1 MSHTAHHF
9 AFGRNAR
16 SACTALVSLLAVV
29 LTACG
34 ETGDPTS
41 PAYRPMTPSAPPAM
55 RTSVIASVDLETGTM
70 TFEPA
75 SSTSSLNSAAGVSA
89 AIYGNQGVT
98 VKMYNGPV
106 TVSASATPGKK
117 QFTTMVGIRNLLPHS
132 IGDEQSGASADT
144 IGIDV
149 FMVGEP
155 SVKSTSSAC
164 LVPCT
169 VVMRDHHG
177 VRAFTAPSQKYWHWH
192 ELLGAAGSATDTT
205 RSRMRFTFETDTQV
219 TNFRFTVVLNA
230 PWPAPIESRYKVDY
244 QADALPTSTT
254 ASPWKL
260 TLTGDATVTQA
271 SGALTIDAKTGSAFY
286 HRLDSIGPTQSAY
299 VEARVLWNGITQNL
313 AESEPRFGIV
323 DGTRFIALG
332 IFPNGVGFV
341 TSGGVLVGTKY
352 AVVPTTYQTYRV
364 QKYGADSAVF
374 FVNGTRGGMVAYSA
388 LPASPY
394 GTGTRVEFG
403 ATNSKKLTSS
413 TWDYLVY
420 EIGVATP

>member
-1 MSHTAHHF
+1 MSLTAHRF
-9 AFGRNAR
+9 AFAR
-16 SACTALVSLLAVV
+16 IARTAAVPVLAVM
-29 LTACG
+29 LAACG
-34 ETGDPTS
+34 EAGEPTA
-41 PAYRPMTPSAPPAM
+41 PAYRPTTPAVPPAT
-55 RTSVIASVDLETGTM
+55 RTAVTASVDLDAGTM

-75 SSTSSLNSAAGVSA
+75 SSSSALNSAAGVSA
-89 AIYGNQGVT
+89 AMYGNQGVT
-98 VKMYNGPV
+98 VRLYNGPV

-117 QFTTMVGIRNLLPHS
+117 QFSTMVGIRNLLPHS

-164 LVPCT
+164 IVACT
-169 VVMRDHHG
+169 VVMRDHSG
-177 VRAFTAPSQKYWHWH
+177 MRAFTAPNQKYWHWH
-192 ELLGAAGSATDTT
+192 ELLGAAGSGTDTT

-230 PWPAPIESRYKVDY
+230 PWPAPFETRFKVDY

-260 TLTGDATVTQA
+260 ALTGDATVSQA

-286 HRLDSIGPTQSAY
+286 YRLDSIGQSQRAY
-299 VEARVLWNGITQNL
+299 VEARLQWNGITQNL
-313 AESEPRFGIV
+313 SESEPRFALV
-323 DGTRFIALG
+323 DGVKFISLG

-341 TSGGVLVGTKY
+341 TSAGVLVGTKY

-374 FVNGTRGGMVAYSA
+374 FVNGTRGGMLSYAS